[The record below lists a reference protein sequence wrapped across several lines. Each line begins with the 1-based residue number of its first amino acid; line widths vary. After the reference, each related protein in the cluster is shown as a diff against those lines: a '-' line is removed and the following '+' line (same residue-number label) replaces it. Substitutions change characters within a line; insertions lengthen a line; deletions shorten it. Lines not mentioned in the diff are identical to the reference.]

1 MYLMNW
7 KTPSYRTFGYFIN
20 EVLAESAE
28 AIFQDVN
35 LAIFTQEKVDLS
47 HLYIDGTKL
56 EANANKYSWVWKKAT
71 EKSRYRLFAKITALL
86 DEINEELS
94 WSGLRMET
102 NEEYVPEHLA
112 EMLAAYAKFISW
124 MKPALCMA
132 KDAAKRSGSA
142 ITSAFRH
149 ICASW
154 RNTVRS

>member
-1 MYLMNW
+1 MAARRVARTIMLSSA
-7 KTPSYRTFGYFIN
+7 PSERSQTVRG
-20 EVLAESAE
+20 
-28 AIFQDVN
+28 
-35 LAIFTQEKVDLS
+35 
-47 HLYIDGTKL
+47 L
-56 EANANKYSWVWKKAT
+56 EASHI
-71 EKSRYRLFAKITALL
+71 RLGVVQPRK
-86 DEINEELS
+86 N
-94 WSGLRMET
+94 MET